1 MIKKAHHRSGQNI
14 GACNISHM
22 QTRLLGLIEG

>member
-14 GACNISHM
+14 GTSNISHM